1 MGDHSLQMRPVTE
14 ALYAWIDHGRFVEVF
29 AVTTGWLV
37 IWGVHEQ
44 MGSVRT
50 THGTRIYRDER
61 SVRRRL
67 AWAVVALTGSAQEAR
82 DALTLLDARGGL
94 PKHAPRGER
103 RATAASS

>member
-14 ALYAWIDHGRFVEVF
+14 AMYAWMDHGRFVEVF

-37 IWGVHEQ
+37 VWGDHEQ
-44 MGSVRT
+44 MGTVRN

-82 DALTLLDARGGL
+82 DALALLDARGGL
-94 PKHAPRGER
+94 PKHTPRGER
-103 RATAASS
+103 RTEASA